1 MDPNNQTKP
10 STSPS
15 SKAVTTTD
23 LQHATE
29 ELYKKNLELT
39 ERNKT
44 LALLQKID
52 EIILNKVTD
61 IEEIAH
67 QITEEVIKDAEFK
80 AMYIFLLDKETNT
93 ISPLSISVGTKNVA
107 INPELEKAFFSI
119 KISAVDKKNLVVET
133 LVEKQLHQTD
143 SLQSFLIPYLD
154 EDSCKKI
161 QEVYGMKYFNLY
173 PLVIRGEA
181 MGVIIICAKEDK
193 EPFFVHFG
201 DLAVRLPGVIAIAI
215 DNAMLYQK
223 IEQANIRLRELDK
236 LKDEFVSLA
245 SHELRTPMTAI
256 KSYLWMILNKPQAI
270 SPEAKSYLEI
280 AAQETDHLIKL
291 VQNMLTISRIEGQR
305 LELSIETLDL
315 FAIVKQVYDTLKVK
329 ADEKKITFT
338 LVPYPEK
345 LTISG
350 DKDKLSEVIE
360 NIVGNALKYT
370 PENGRI
376 SIHFTLDKNTTGVH
390 VSDTGHGIS
399 QEDLSKLFQKFGRL
413 SDAKISKTPGTGLG
427 LYITKQIVELH
438 KGTIAVQSEVGKG
451 STFSIFLPILE
462 ATFV

>member
-1 MDPNNQTKP
+1 MDLNNQTSP
-10 STSPS
+10 PASPS
-15 SKAVTTTD
+15 QQTVTPAD

-52 EIILNKVTD
+52 EIILSKVTD
-61 IEEIAH
+61 IEEVAQ

-80 AMYIFLLDKETNT
+80 AMFIFLLNKETNT
-93 ISPLSISVGTKNVA
+93 LSPFSIS
-107 INPELEKAFFSI
+107 LKANISEIDARLKRALSGF
-119 KISAVDKKNLVVET
+119 KISLQDKKNIVVET
-133 LVEKQLHQTD
+133 LQEKQLHQTD
-143 SLQSFLIPYLD
+143 KLSSFLNPHID
-154 EDSCKKI
+154 EESGKKI
-161 QEVYGMKYFNLY
+161 QDVYAMRYFNLY

-181 MGVIIICAKEDK
+181 MGVIIICAREDK
-193 EPFFVHFG
+193 EPYFVHFG

-223 IEQANIRLRELDK
+223 IEQANIRLKELDK

-256 KSYLWMILNKPQAI
+256 KSYLWMILNKSQVI

-315 FAIVKQVYDTLKVK
+315 FAIVKQVYDTLQVK

-345 LTISG
+345 LIISG

-376 SIHFTLDKNTTGVH
+376 SIHFTLDKNNIGVH

-438 KGTIAVQSEVGKG
+438 KGTIGVQSEVGKG

-462 ATFV
+462 TSFV

>member
-1 MDPNNQTKP
+1 MDQNTQ
-10 STSPS
+10 TSPVS
-15 SKAVTTTD
+15 ATSPVTPSD

-52 EIILNKVTD
+52 EIILSKVTD
-61 IEEIAH
+61 IEEVAQ

-80 AMYIFLLDKETNT
+80 AMFIFILDKESKTL
-93 ISPLSISVGTKNVA
+93 SPFSIS
-107 INPELEKAFFSI
+107 LKANISEIDAQLKEALSRI
-119 KISAVDKKNLVVET
+119 KISSEDSKNIVVET
-133 LVEKQLHQTD
+133 MLKKQLHQTD
-143 SLQSFLIPYLD
+143 RLSTFLSTYLN
-154 EDSCKKI
+154 EASCKRI
-161 QEVYGMKYFNLY
+161 QDVYAMKFFNLY
-173 PLVIRGEA
+173 PLVIRGES
-181 MGVIIICAKEDK
+181 MGVAVICAKEDK
-193 EPFFVHFG
+193 PPFFAHFG
-201 DLAVRLPGVIAIAI
+201 DLAVRLPGVLAIAI

-223 IEQANIRLRELDK
+223 IEQANIRLKELDK

-256 KSYLWMILNKPQAI
+256 KSYLWMILNKPPQEL
-270 SPEAKSYLEI
+270 SPESKSYLEI

-305 LELSIETLDL
+305 LELNIETVDL
-315 FAIVKQVYDTLKVK
+315 FSLVKHVYDTLKIK

-338 LVPYPEK
+338 LLSFPEK
-345 LTISG
+345 LIVSA

-376 SIHFTLDKNTTGVH
+376 SIHFTLSKDSIGVH
-390 VSDTGHGIS
+390 VSDTGSGVS
-399 QEDLSKLFQKFGRL
+399 QDDLSKLFQKFGRL
-413 SDAKISKTPGTGLG
+413 TDAKMSKTPGTGLG
-427 LYITKQIVELH
+427 LYIAKQIIELH
-438 KGTIAVQSEVGKG
+438 KGSIGVESEIGKG
-451 STFSIFLPILE
+451 STFSIFLPLLDSSS
-462 ATFV
+462 V

>member
-1 MDPNNQTKP
+1 
-10 STSPS
+10 
-15 SKAVTTTD
+15 
-23 LQHATE
+23 
-29 ELYKKNLELT
+29 
-39 ERNKT
+39 
-44 LALLQKID
+44 
-52 EIILNKVTD
+52 
-61 IEEIAH
+61 
-67 QITEEVIKDAEFK
+67 
-80 AMYIFLLDKETNT
+80 
-93 ISPLSISVGTKNVA
+93 
-107 INPELEKAFFSI
+107 
-119 KISAVDKKNLVVET
+119 
-133 LVEKQLHQTD
+133 
-143 SLQSFLIPYLD
+143 
-154 EDSCKKI
+154 
-161 QEVYGMKYFNLY
+161 
-173 PLVIRGEA
+173 
-181 MGVIIICAKEDK
+181 
-193 EPFFVHFG
+193 
-201 DLAVRLPGVIAIAI
+201 
-215 DNAMLYQK
+215 
-223 IEQANIRLRELDK
+223 
-236 LKDEFVSLA
+236 
-245 SHELRTPMTAI
+245 
-256 KSYLWMILNKPQAI
+256 
-270 SPEAKSYLEI
+270 
-280 AAQETDHLIKL
+280 
-291 VQNMLTISRIEGQR
+291 MLTISRIEGQR